1 MPRAVAGFVS
11 WLERAPVPH
20 FWGYRREP
28 SLLLWSWMFWGCG
41 VGLWAYLWPVFL
53 NSLGASSVEV
63 GLVVALGSV
72 VATLCYL
79 PGGFVAQIGHL
90 KWQMAMG
97 HLLPIAAIASFAFA
111 GQWWHVL
118 PGVIASSSVGLVAP
132 AVNALMARI
141 ADDESIPTA
150 RYFMLLSVTLYAGMI
165 VTPPLGGW
173 IGERFGMH
181 AVFPLVSAAYAAS
194 VLLMW
199 MVKSTGVSGGTGGAQ
214 EAGEARRGALAAG
227 GSAYAELV
235 KDGRI
240 RLFLS
245 VAFLLHGGAH
255 LGLPFVPLYL
265 EEVHGW
271 DRTGIGWVAS
281 ATGLGTVVL
290 LLTMERFRRRY
301 GAVPA
306 TWLATGCTGAHFA
319 CTVFSGAAPVQALGF
334 FCRGGFQT
342 MATLTTVGLTE
353 MVSRAR
359 LAPAIALL
367 ATVAGAAAI
376 AAPPLGGWLYARWA
390 TLPFLVGMAVL
401 AVSAPLIARALRP
414 AAGAEQPAPARAAAA
429 GAAE

>member
-1 MPRAVAGFVS
+1 MPRALTAFVS

-63 GLVVALGSV
+63 GVVVATGSV
-72 VATLCYL
+72 VSTLCYL
-79 PGGFVAQIGHL
+79 PGGFVAQLGHL
-90 KWQMAMG
+90 KWQMALG
-97 HLLPIAAIASFAFA
+97 HLLPIVAIASFALA
-111 GQWWHVL
+111 GEWWHVL
-118 PGVIASSSVGLVAP
+118 PGVIASGSVGLGAP
-132 AVNALMARI
+132 AVNALMAQI
-141 ADDESIPTA
+141 ADDEQIPTA

-181 AVFPLVSAAYAAS
+181 AVFPLVSAAYAIS
-194 VLLMW
+194 VVLMW
-199 MVKSTGVSGGTGGAQ
+199 MVKSTGRGGGEA
-214 EAGEARRGALAAG
+214 EAGESRRGALAAG
-227 GSAYAELV
+227 GSAYAELLA
-235 KDGRI
+235 DGRI
-240 RLFLS
+240 RLFLF
-245 VAFLLHGGAH
+245 VAFLLHVGAH
-255 LGLPFVPLYL
+255 TGLPFVPLYL

-306 TWLATGCTGAHFA
+306 TWLATGCTGAHLG
-319 CTVFSGAAPVQALGF
+319 CTVLTGAAPVQALGF

-376 AAPPLGGWLYARWA
+376 AAPPLGGWLYARTA
-390 TLPFLVGMAVL
+390 ALPFLVGMVVL
-401 AVSAPLIARALRP
+401 AVSVPLVGRALRP
-414 AAGAEQPAPARAAAA
+414 AAGAAQRPPAPARAAAA

>member
-1 MPRAVAGFVS
+1 
-11 WLERAPVPH
+11 
-20 FWGYRREP
+20 
-28 SLLLWSWMFWGCG
+28 MFWGCG
-41 VGLWAYLWPVFL
+41 VGLWSYLWPNFL
-53 NSLGASSVEV
+53 AGLGASSVEI
-63 GLVVALGSV
+63 GIVVATGSV

-79 PGGFVAQIGHL
+79 PGGFVAQLGHL
-90 KWQMAMG
+90 KWQMALG

-111 GQWWHVL
+111 GEWWHVL
-118 PGVIASSSVGLVAP
+118 PGVVASSSVGLVAP
-132 AVNALMARI
+132 AVNALMAQI

-181 AVFPLVSAAYAAS
+181 AVFPLVSAAYAA
-194 VLLMW
+194 
-199 MVKSTGVSGGTGGAQ
+199 
-214 EAGEARRGALAAG
+214 G
-227 GSAYAELV
+227 GSAYAELLS
-235 KDGRI
+235 DGRI
-240 RLFLS
+240 RLFLF

-255 LGLPFVPLYL
+255 VGLPFVTLYL
-265 EEVHGW
+265 EEQHGW

-306 TWLATGCTGAHFA
+306 TWLATGCTGAHLG
-319 CTVFSGAAPVQALGF
+319 CTVLTGAAPVQALGF

-367 ATVAGAAAI
+367 ATVAGAAAM
-376 AAPPLGGWLYARWA
+376 AAPPLGGWLYARTA
-390 TLPFLVGMAVL
+390 ALPFLVGMAVL
-401 AVSAPLIARALRP
+401 AISVPLVGR
-414 AAGAEQPAPARAAAA
+414 
-429 GAAE
+429 